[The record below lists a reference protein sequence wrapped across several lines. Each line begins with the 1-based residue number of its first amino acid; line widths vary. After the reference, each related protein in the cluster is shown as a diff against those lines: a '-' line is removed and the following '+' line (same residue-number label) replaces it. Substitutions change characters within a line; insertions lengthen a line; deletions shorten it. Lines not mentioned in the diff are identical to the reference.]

1 MSGQRKRFV
10 IIGGGPG
17 GTTCATYAARMG
29 AEVTLIEKDI
39 VGGAAHLL
47 DCIPSKAMIATGGA
61 MSMMSR
67 AAEMGLAKVEVHLDF
82 DALRQRIKGI
92 EEHLEE
98 SVTNLLESQGVR
110 LIEGTGR
117 LTGPNTIAVVC
128 ADGTSLDLEADVI
141 VLSTGSRPRI
151 PDWAPVDGECVL
163 TTRDAYP
170 PPELPKHLI
179 VIGSGV
185 TGVEFVN
192 MFSSFGSEVT
202 LVVSRNQVLPG
213 KDPEVAKVLEASFLE
228 RGVKLVM
235 GARAQ
240 SIETEADTVTVR
252 CDDGRILT
260 GSHVLLAIGSIPNS
274 ENLGLDEAGVQH
286 KWGYVEVDHNLKSSV
301 GHIYVA
307 GDLSGKL
314 PLSSVASSQGR
325 KIAEHAMGLHAGPHR
340 HLDYD
345 KAASAIFTDPEIADV
360 GLAEADA
367 FAEGRKIRV
376 TKVPFSVSAK
386 ALINNDSRGFVKI
399 VSDPATGEV
408 LGGSIVG
415 RHAAELISVISLAI
429 TASLTVTDLAES
441 LFVHPALAGVLGE
454 AAE

>member
-17 GTTCATYAARMG
+17 GTTCATYAARLG

-61 MSMMSR
+61 MSMMKH
-67 AAEMGLAKVEVHLDF
+67 AAEMGLVKVQVELDF
-82 DALRQRIKGI
+82 DALRDRIKGI

-98 SVTNLLESQGVR
+98 SVSSLLESQGVK
-110 LIEGTGR
+110 LVEGTGR
-117 LTGPNTIAVVC
+117 LTGPNSVTVDC
-128 ADGTSLDLEADVI
+128 ADGSTLDIEADVI
-141 VLSTGSRPRI
+141 VLSTGSRPRV
-151 PDWAPVDGECVL
+151 PDWAPIDGERVL
-163 TTRDAYP
+163 TTRHAYP

-185 TGVEFVN
+185 TGVEFVH
-192 MFSSFGSEVT
+192 MFSSFGSDVT

-213 KDPEVAKVLEASFLE
+213 KDPEVAKVLEQSFLD

-235 GARAQ
+235 GAKAE
-240 SIETEADTVTVR
+240 SIESDGDGVTVR
-252 CDDGRILT
+252 TNDGRVLE
-260 GSHVLLAIGSIPNS
+260 GSHVLLAIGSMPNS
-274 ENLGLDEAGVQH
+274 ENLGLDEAGVEH
-286 KWGYVEVDHNLKSSV
+286 RWGYVQVDHNLKSSV

-314 PLSSVASSQGR
+314 PLSSVASTQGR

-340 HLDYD
+340 HIDYD

-399 VSDPATGEV
+399 VSDPATGVV

-415 RHAAELISVISLAI
+415 RHAAELISVLALAV
-429 TASLTVTDLAES
+429 TAGLTVTDLVES
-441 LFVHPALAGVLGE
+441 LFVHPALAEVLGE